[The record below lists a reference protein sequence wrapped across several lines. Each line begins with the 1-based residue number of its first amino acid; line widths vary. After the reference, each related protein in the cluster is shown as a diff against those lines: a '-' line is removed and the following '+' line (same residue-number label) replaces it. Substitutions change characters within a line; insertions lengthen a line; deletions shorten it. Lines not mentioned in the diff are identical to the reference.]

1 EGAGG
6 TLSVCHSAL
15 LEAVRISAKGQ
26 QVLYLAQGDSVRLGC
41 PYILEPQDNGP
52 TNLDIIWTMV
62 NPEQRLPFLTYQDQ
76 KIRYGSVPGLQ
87 QRVSFVA
94 QDPSLYDASIH
105 LANLQVSDSA
115 TYECR
120 VRKATVDTH
129 LITITVLEKPAAP
142 RCWMDGEPVRGGNLM
157 LRCCS
162 DGGSLPLSYQWSKMG
177 GDYAMGWLPPRT
189 VQGKQWAGQGSPGG
203 GLLTMLS
210 SLWVVCPR
218 MVQGRGVGLRRVG
231 CSSAELEAS
240 PCNVYDMSF
249 LKSWHPGDPFHRWS
263 SQGVFGGGPRH
274 GPDVLP
280 GGSGCLA
287 LSQDPLGVK
296 ELALPVRRGDTL
308 WSSLRAGSLLC
319 RARLG
324 GPDDPEPVAGALRDL
339 LLPRDQQGGLH
350 PVHGACLRP
359 SRRLHR

>member
-1 EGAGG
+1 MFP
-6 TLSVCHSAL
+6 HSDTAL

-52 TNLDIIWTMV
+52 SNLDIIWTMV
-62 NPEQRLPFLTYQDQ
+62 NPEQRLPVSLSPTPHPTSLFLTYQDQ

-189 VQGKQWAGQGSPGG
+189 VQGQGSGD
-203 GLLTMLS
+203 LMIQSLS
-210 SLWVVCPR
+210 QEHSGTYCCRVTNRVGYTQCMVHVSVPR
-218 MVQGRGVGLRRVG
+218 VGYTGSRNVGLIVG
-231 CSSAELEAS
+231 SVLGAI
-240 PCNVYDMSF
+240 F
-249 LKSWHPGDPFHRWS
+249 L
-263 SQGVFGGGPRH
+263 
-274 GPDVLP
+274 LI
-280 GGSGCLA
+280 
-287 LSQDPLGVK
+287 
-296 ELALPVRRGDTL
+296 
-308 WSSLRAGSLLC
+308 
-319 RARLG
+319 
-324 GPDDPEPVAGALRDL
+324 L
-339 LLPRDQQGGLH
+339 LLSILWALLWYCRRRHCQ
-350 PVHGACLRP
+350 PVVPIEIR
-359 SRRLHR
+359 